1 MGLGMCYGYGTI
13 GTVAMLGPGR
23 PAKRP
28 SIDAVRELTRDEVR
42 LIPRSRTPAVIQL
55 RDTHHMVARL
65 FALGLRPNEVASRT
79 GYGIARI
86 SVLRNDPAMQELI
99 ASYRDAVDESWKETA
114 DEYFT
119 NAAAVRTTAIRLI
132 RDRLEEAEPGD
143 IPLNQL
149 VAIHADTADRT
160 GYPKRKESV
169 NLNVDFAARLEQ
181 AVQRSSAAQKTIDI
195 TPVPAP
201 TLASAGEARA
211 DPSPVTGQGVVA
223 QPERMDAPQAGS
235 PSSVSRFLP
244 QPREQRRG

>member
-1 MGLGMCYGYGTI
+1 
-13 GTVAMLGPGR
+13 MLGPGR

-28 SIDAVRELTRDEVR
+28 SVDAVRELTREEVR

-86 SVLRNDPAMQELI
+86 SGLRNDPAMQELI
-99 ASYRDAVDESWKETA
+99 ASYRDAVDESWKATA
-114 DEYFT
+114 DEYFQT
-119 NAAAVRTTAIRLI
+119 ASEVRITSMRLI
-132 RDRLEEAEPGD
+132 KDRLDEAEPGD

-201 TLASAGEARA
+201 NPSPVAQQDGA

-244 QPREQRRG
+244 APREQRRG